1 MSNFVKIQAQQSTIS
16 ASQNLMD
23 FEIPEHLQGV
33 DLSKSFINIK
43 CRITEDDATISGT
56 TPIYNYALK
65 FNGVGG
71 SNAPCMLPNSSLV
84 RNCHLTSS
92 KMGQLESIRRADLFN
107 AVKHH
112 YKSNLGDSLGE
123 QSSSI
128 GQLPSWNQTA
138 APAGLRNIL
147 IDGAAMST
155 NEDSAFRVDLKDV
168 LGLGNSVLNLNQ
180 LGSLRLHV
188 EANLNKFTLLP
199 IPVVTTGGDATSNH
213 NDYFKQT
220 SLGATIPIGSQPT
233 EIQVVLRG
241 ANNADGFNALNDRS
255 NCPYW
260 VGQLIN
266 VVVAPVTDAA
276 LQQTAIITGME
287 WVDSTDALIPTTGVS
302 GQIIKLTLNRSYLS
316 AVSTAAITG
325 LDIAPIVA
333 TNPALEY
340 LGAEIV
346 LSTTIAPPVSKGL
359 MYRTITTQ
367 EDYASATTSF
377 QNMYQLPAN
386 AIANLVCFDTTSTS
400 TEFSNSWDKD
410 VSQYQLFVDN
420 IPVTD
425 RPININT
432 TDADGR
438 LPDSLHGIMLEKCL
452 SEMGIEFKNYTETQL
467 KPLNSLGTDINSNM
481 LQLQPTKSDDIGV
494 LVLPSVL
501 PASNGSKLFQ
511 LNITKSASTDMNIV
525 LFQMIERLINF

>member
-16 ASQNLMD
+16 ASQNLID

-43 CRITEDDATISGT
+43 CRITENDATIDGV

-71 SNAPCMLPNSSLV
+71 ANAPCMLPNSSLV

-92 KMGQLESIRRADLFN
+92 KVGQLESLRRADLFN

-112 YKSNLGDSLGE
+112 YSSNLGDSFGE

-147 IDGAAMST
+147 IDGGAMST
-155 NEDSAFRVDLKDV
+155 NEDSAFRVNLKDV

-188 EANLNKFTLLP
+188 EANLNKFSLLP
-199 IPVVTTGGDATSNH
+199 IPVVTTAGVATSNH
-213 NDYFKQT
+213 NEYFKQT
-220 SLGATIPIGSQPT
+220 TLGATIPVGSQPT

-241 ANNADGFNALNDRS
+241 AANVDGANCLNDRS

-266 VVVAPVTDAA
+266 VVVAPVTDAL
-276 LQQTAIITGME
+276 LQQTAIITAME
-287 WVDSTDALIPTTGVS
+287 WVDSEDGLVPTTATT
-302 GQIIKLTLNRSYLS
+302 GQIIKLTLNRSYLN

-333 TNPALEY
+333 INPELEY

-346 LSTTIAPPVSKGL
+346 LATTVAPPVAKGL
-359 MYRTITTQ
+359 MYRTFTTQ

-386 AIANLVCFDTTSTS
+386 AIANLVCFDTTSSATD
-400 TEFSNSWDKD
+400 FSNSWDKD

-425 RPININT
+425 RPVNINT
-432 TDADGR
+432 VTGEGR
-438 LPDSLHGIMLEKCL
+438 MPDSLHGIMLEKTL

-467 KPLNSLGTDINSNM
+467 QPLNAAGTDINNDM
-481 LQLQPTKSDDIGV
+481 LLTQPSKGDYVGV

-511 LNITKSASTDMNIV
+511 INITKSASTDMNIV
-525 LFQMIERLINF
+525 LFQMIERVINF

>member
-16 ASQNLMD
+16 TSQNLMD
-23 FEIPEHLQGV
+23 FEIPQHLQGV

-43 CRITEDDATISGT
+43 CRITENDATILGV

-71 SNAPCMLPNSSLV
+71 TTAPCMLPNSSLV

-92 KMGQLESIRRADLFN
+92 NVGQLESLRRADLFN

-112 YKSNLGDSLGE
+112 YKSNLGDSFGE

-138 APAGLRNIL
+138 GPAGLRNIL
-147 IDGAAMST
+147 IDGGAMST
-155 NEDSAFRVDLKDV
+155 NEDSAFRVDLKDI
-168 LGLGNSVLNLNQ
+168 LGLGGSVLNLNQ

-199 IPVVTTGGDATSNH
+199 IPVVTTAGVATSNH
-213 NDYFKQT
+213 NEYFHQT

-233 EIQVVLRG
+233 EIQVILRG
-241 ANNADGFNALNDRS
+241 GANVGGFNSLNDRS
-255 NCPYW
+255 NCPFW
-260 VGQLIN
+260 IGQLIN
-266 VVVAPVTDAA
+266 VVVTPTTDAL
-276 LQQTAIITGME
+276 LQQTAIITAME
-287 WVDSTDALIPTTGVS
+287 WVDSTDGLIPTTGVN
-302 GQIIKLTLNRSYLS
+302 GQIIKLTLNRSYLN
-316 AVSTAAITG
+316 AVSTAAITA
-325 LDIAPIVA
+325 IMITPIVA
-333 TNPALEY
+333 INPILEY

-346 LSTTIAPPVSKGL
+346 LATTIAPPVAKGL
-359 MYRTITTQ
+359 MYRTFTTQ
-367 EDYASATTSF
+367 EDYASATTTF
-377 QNMYQLPAN
+377 QNIYQLPAN
-386 AIANLVCFDTTSTS
+386 AIANLVCFDTTSVS

-425 RPININT
+425 RPVNINT
-432 TDADGR
+432 TNADGR
-438 LPDSLHGIMLEKCL
+438 MPDSLHGIMLEKTL

-467 KPLNSLGTDINSNM
+467 KPLNNAGTDINDNM
-481 LQLQPTKSDDIGV
+481 ITTQPDKTDDIGV
-494 LVLPSVL
+494 LVLPAVL

-511 LNITKSASTDMNIV
+511 INITKSANTDMNIV
-525 LFQMIERLINF
+525 LFQMIERVINF